1 VQAQG
6 IELIERGMVEH
17 GYFSSMIIIRAAD
30 VGMKDGGNFIF
41 FDRPDA
47 SNGLAVKPV
56 VEDGL
61 DRAVALGADVEPALT
76 GCLNPSCAERLG

>member
-1 VQAQG
+1 
-6 IELIERGMVEH
+6 MVEH
-17 GYFSSMIIIRAAD
+17 SYFSSMIIVGAAD

-41 FDRPDA
+41 FDCADA

-61 DRAVALGADVEPALT
+61 DRAVFAQMPSAVSKLSRVRVNQAPS
-76 GCLNPSCAERLG
+76 GCPIVASGRHD